1 MLDNAYKPVLGFAAY
16 SGVGKTT
23 LLKQLIP
30 LLLQRDVRV
39 ALVKH
44 AHHDFDIDKPGKDSY
59 ELRKAGA
66 GQVLITSAKRRALM
80 VENPSDN
87 DPVLDDE
94 LRYLHQEDIDL
105 ILVEGFRH
113 ESFPKI
119 ELFRPVAGHE
129 PMYVQDSNIIAVATD
144 ADLPRP
150 TEVPV
155 LDINNP
161 GSIADFIHLSFL
173 PQAQP

>member
-1 MLDNAYKPVLGFAAY
+1 MLSNAYRPVLGFAAY

-30 LLLQRDVRV
+30 LLRKKGLRI

-59 ELRKAGA
+59 ELRQSGA
-66 GQVLITSAKRRALM
+66 AQVLITSAKRRALM
-80 VENPSDN
+80 MDNPVEK

-94 LRYLHQEDIDL
+94 LRYLHQQDADL

-113 ESFPKI
+113 EPFAKI
-119 ELFRPVAGHE
+119 ELFRPATGHE
-129 PMYVQDSNIIAVATD
+129 PLYITDDTIIAVATD
-144 ADLPRP
+144 AELPQSTDL
-150 TEVPV
+150 PV

-161 GSIADFIHLSFL
+161 EAIADFICLQFLSGYRN
-173 PQAQP
+173 